1 MPNSNFN
8 EELEENIDFI
18 EEETLDSLDVD
29 FVEGETLNALEDDII
44 EVSEYDDDFST
55 GDYVIINLVETWKVQ
70 QEADRSLKTKYGKWI
85 MLILALEFIFMSG
98 ILVFIGLGKLHFE
111 EWVINA
117 FIVTTFGQ
125 IMGVVYLIVNNLFSD
140 GNQIIDIIKE
150 YIK

>member
-1 MPNSNFN
+1 MLDNSKNFN
-8 EELEENIDFI
+8 KELEDDIDFV
-18 EEETLDSLDVD
+18 EEETLDSL
-29 FVEGETLNALEDDII
+29 EDDTSFV

-55 GDYVIINLVETWKVQ
+55 GDYVIINLVETWKEQ
-70 QEADRSLKTKYGKWI
+70 QTADRVLKEKYGKWI
-85 MLILALEFIFMSG
+85 MWILALEFIFMSG
-98 ILVFIGLGKLHFE
+98 ILIFIGLGKLHFD

>member
-1 MPNSNFN
+1 MLDNSKNFN
-8 EELEENIDFI
+8 KELEDDIDFV
-18 EEETLDSLDVD
+18 EEETLDSL
-29 FVEGETLNALEDDII
+29 EDDTSFV

-55 GDYVIINLVETWKVQ
+55 GDYVIINLVETWKEQ
-70 QEADRSLKTKYGKWI
+70 QTADRVLKEKYGKWI
-85 MLILALEFIFMSG
+85 MWILALEFIFMSG
-98 ILVFIGLGKLHFE
+98 ILIFIGLGKLHFD

-125 IMGVVYLIVNNLFSD
+125 IMGVVYLSVNNLFSD

>member
-1 MPNSNFN
+1 MTNNHSTDVENFN
-8 EELEENIDFI
+8 DDDILIEEDTLESLEEDIDYS
-18 EEETLDSLDVD
+18 EHY
-29 FVEGETLNALEDDII
+29 
-44 EVSEYDDDFST
+44 EYDDDFST
-55 GDYVIINLVETWKVQ
+55 GDYVIINLVETWKEQ
-70 QEADRSLKTKYGKWI
+70 QTADRVLKEKYGKWI
-85 MLILALEFIFMSG
+85 MWILALEFIFMSG
-98 ILVFIGLGKLHFE
+98 ILIFIGLGKLSFD

>member
-1 MPNSNFN
+1 MVDNNENFN
-8 EELEENIDFI
+8 EELEDYIDFV
-18 EEETLDSLDVD
+18 EEETLDSLEDDTD
-29 FVEGETLNALEDDII
+29 FV

-55 GDYVIINLVETWKVQ
+55 GDYVIINLVETWKEQ
-70 QEADRSLKTKYGKWI
+70 QTADRVLKEKYGKWI
-85 MLILALEFIFMSG
+85 MWILALEFIFMSG
-98 ILVFIGLGKLHFE
+98 ILIFIGLGKLHFD

-117 FIVTTFGQ
+117 FIITTFGQ

>member
-1 MPNSNFN
+1 MQNNTKDFN
-8 EELEENIDFI
+8 DYLEDDIDFI
-18 EEETLDSLDVD
+18 EEETIDSLDDEDD
-29 FVEGETLNALEDDII
+29 FV

-55 GDYVIINLVETWKVQ
+55 SDYVIINLVETWKEQ
-70 QEADRSLKTKYGKWI
+70 QTADRDLKEKYGKWI
-85 MLILALEFIFMSG
+85 MAILVIEFIFMG
-98 ILVFIGLGKLHFE
+98 GLLIAIGLGKLTFD

-125 IMGVVYLIVNNLFSD
+125 ITGVVYLIVKNLFSD

>member
-1 MPNSNFN
+1 MQNNTKDFN
-8 EELEENIDFI
+8 DYLEDDIDFI
-18 EEETLDSLDVD
+18 EEETIDSLDDEDD
-29 FVEGETLNALEDDII
+29 FV

-55 GDYVIINLVETWKVQ
+55 SDYVIINLVETWKEQ
-70 QEADRSLKTKYGKWI
+70 QTADRNLKEKYGKWI
-85 MLILALEFIFMSG
+85 MAILVIEFIFMG
-98 ILVFIGLGKLHFE
+98 GLLIAIGLGKLTFD

-125 IMGVVYLIVNNLFSD
+125 IMGVVYLIVKNLFSD

>member
-1 MPNSNFN
+1 MSNNHSTDLENFN
-8 EELEENIDFI
+8 DDDILIEEDTLESLEE
-18 EEETLDSLDVD
+18 
-29 FVEGETLNALEDDII
+29 DINYS
-44 EVSEYDDDFST
+44 EHYEYDDDFST
-55 GDYVIINLVETWKVQ
+55 GDYVIINLVETWKDQ
-70 QEADRSLKTKYGKWI
+70 QTADRVLKEKYGKWI
-85 MLILALEFIFMSG
+85 MWILALEFIFMSG
-98 ILVFIGLGKLHFE
+98 ILIFIGSGKLSFD